1 MRGLRR
7 TIRTFHFTLSHLRPQ
22 IGRFRELY
30 QGILE
35 DLSSDLHWNDGLFQ
49 QNMEMTTRKKY
60 VLRLPS
66 NLQKR
71 IVMMKIVEGKEPD
84 IMVRKAISEIVA
96 TTDKSQVRAEG
107 HFNSK
112 IKIIISGCER
122 NLDCGPRKS
131 CYV

>member
-1 MRGLRR
+1 
-7 TIRTFHFTLSHLRPQ
+7 
-22 IGRFRELY
+22 
-30 QGILE
+30 
-35 DLSSDLHWNDGLFQ
+35 
-49 QNMEMTTRKKY
+49 MEMTTRKKY

-107 HFNSK
+107 TF
-112 IKIIISGCER
+112 
-122 NLDCGPRKS
+122 
-131 CYV
+131 